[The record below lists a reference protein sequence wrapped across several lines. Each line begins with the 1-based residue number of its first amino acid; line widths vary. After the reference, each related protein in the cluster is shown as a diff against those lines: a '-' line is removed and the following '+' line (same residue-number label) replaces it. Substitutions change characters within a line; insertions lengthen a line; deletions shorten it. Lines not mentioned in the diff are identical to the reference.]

1 MDADGTNQTQLTF
14 NLGLNDIHPGWSPNG
29 RKIAF
34 MSTRDGDEEI
44 FVMDADGANQTQLTF
59 NAGASD
65 RNPDWHPGRQ

>member
-1 MDADGTNQTQLTF
+1 
-14 NLGLNDIHPGWSPNG
+14 
-29 RKIAF
+29 